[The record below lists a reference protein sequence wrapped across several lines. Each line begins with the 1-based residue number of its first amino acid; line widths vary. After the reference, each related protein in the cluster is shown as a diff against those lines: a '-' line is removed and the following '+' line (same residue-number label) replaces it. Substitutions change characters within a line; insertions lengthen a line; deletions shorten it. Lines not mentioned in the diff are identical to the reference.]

1 MQYVVVAMVVIT
13 IIAVVIVIAR
23 LILVWEDERIVGK
36 RTQLNGQ
43 LFIQVKRIY
52 IYAAESVRAIIVCI
66 IMGGIHIPIHIRELV
81 IQRWYEVIHVG
92 QLF

>member
-36 RTQLNGQ
+36 RTQLNG
-43 LFIQVKRIY
+43 
-52 IYAAESVRAIIVCI
+52 
-66 IMGGIHIPIHIRELV
+66 
-81 IQRWYEVIHVG
+81 
-92 QLF
+92 